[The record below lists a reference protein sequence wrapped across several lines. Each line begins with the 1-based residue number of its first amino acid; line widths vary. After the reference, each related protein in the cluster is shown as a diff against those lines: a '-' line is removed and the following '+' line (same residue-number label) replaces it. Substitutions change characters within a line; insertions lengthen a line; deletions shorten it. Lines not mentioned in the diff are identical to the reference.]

1 MDAEEETR
9 NNPFVLLFLFL
20 LLLLFFKFYF
30 GGTVQ
35 HVYDLS
41 SWHGM
46 EPVPLH

>member
-9 NNPFVLLFLFL
+9 NNLFVLLFLF